1 MSLLNYNKITGY
13 QMSDEQKLLEKVK
26 FLEKEN
32 QRLQEE
38 IRILKTSEKEL
49 KVERAL
55 LNALMDHVHDS
66 IYFKDSRCRLVK
78 INRKML
84 QNLNMTS
91 YEEVIGKTDTEVFG
105 QKSLKDDLRIME
117 SGEPVIGLMESR
129 QLSDGEL
136 NWTLTDKVP
145 IHDEEGE
152 VLGLISIIREINH
165 LKKAE
170 EDHEQERL
178 LLRILIDNLPDY
190 IYVKDTEGRFLAAND
205 SVAHQHGVKSH
216 TDLIGKTDFD
226 FFSPELAEKYFTDE
240 QTIINS
246 GKGIFDCEEPTIDKN
261 KKKEKR
267 WLMTTKIPFF
277 DANGNA
283 KGIVGIGHDITE
295 HKEMEEKLQIVYEE
309 LNELNKTKDKFFS
322 IIAHDLKS
330 PFQGLMGFTEILVAE
345 YNNLPEEEKK
355 MIVRN
360 IDELSHS
367 TYNLLDN
374 LLEWSRIQRG
384 KIKFNPSTLNL
395 KEALKPTLSLLRQTA
410 QNKKI
415 HLECNM
421 DESIK
426 IDADINILSTIMR
439 NLVSNSIK
447 FTMHNGKIIVSSRD
461 IDDFIEISVADT
473 GVGIEK
479 ENLQNLFRIDKSVS
493 TKGTANEGGTGLG
506 LILCKEMI
514 EMHGGSIN
522 VESEP
527 GIGTVFSFTLKK
539 KQNN

>member
-1 MSLLNYNKITGY
+1 
-13 QMSDEQKLLEKVK
+13 MSDEQKLLEKVK
-26 FLEKEN
+26 FLKKEN

-38 IRILKTSEKEL
+38 IKILKTSEKEL
-49 KVERAL
+49 KVDRAL

-66 IYFKDSRCRLVK
+66 IYFKDSQCRLVK
-78 INRKML
+78 INRKMM
-84 QNLNMTS
+84 QNLNMTNN
-91 YEEVIGKTDTEVFG
+91 EEVIGKTDIEIFGEDLG
-105 QKSLKDDLRIME
+105 QKSLKDDMHILE
-117 SGEPVIGLMESR
+117 SGESVVGIMKSR
-129 QLSDGEL
+129 RLSNGEL
-136 NWTLTDKVP
+136 DWTLTDKVP
-145 IHDEEGE
+145 VHDVEGK
-152 VLGLISIIREINH
+152 VLGLIGIIREINY
-165 LKKAE
+165 LKKAK

-205 SVAHQHGVKSH
+205 SVAHQHGVESH
-216 TDLIGKTDFD
+216 NDLIGKTDFD

-240 QTIINS
+240 QTVINS
-246 GKGIFDCEEPTIDKN
+246 GKGIFDYEEPTIDKN
-261 KKKEKR
+261 KKKERR
-267 WLMTTKIPFF
+267 WLSTTKIPFF
-277 DANGNA
+277 DANGNT

-295 HKEMEEKLQIVYEE
+295 HKEMEEKLRIVYEE

-345 YNNLPEEEKK
+345 YCNLPEEEKK
-355 MIVRN
+355 MIIKN

-384 KIKFNPSTLNL
+384 KIIFNPSIFNL
-395 KEALKPTLSLLRQTA
+395 KEALRPTLSLLRQTA

-415 HLECNM
+415 LLECNM
-421 DESIK
+421 DENIK
-426 IDADINILSTIMR
+426 IDADLNILSTIMR
-439 NLVSNSIK
+439 NLVSNAIK

-461 IDDFIEISVADT
+461 IDGFIEISVIDN

-479 ENLQNLFRIDKSVS
+479 ENLQNLFRIDKSVR
-493 TKGTANEGGTGLG
+493 TKGTANECGTGLG

-514 EMHGGSIN
+514 EMHGGEIC

-527 GIGTVFSFTLKK
+527 RIGTKFIFTLKK
-539 KQNN
+539 NHCN

>member
-13 QMSDEQKLLEKVK
+13 QMSDEQKLLDKVK

-539 KQNN
+539 KQYN